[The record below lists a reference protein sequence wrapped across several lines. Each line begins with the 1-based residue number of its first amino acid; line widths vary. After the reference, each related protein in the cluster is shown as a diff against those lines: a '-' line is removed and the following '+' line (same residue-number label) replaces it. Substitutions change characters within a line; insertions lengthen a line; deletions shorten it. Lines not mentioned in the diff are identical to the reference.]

1 VRSLERPEFHSAGDG
16 VVGILS
22 ELTQEL
28 ERFDSVICNQRYLL
42 QLDGADMGPF
52 HDRLIRRQSKYIRAG
67 AAAMVTRALGAL
79 EELRDVGYAGA
90 TVQPKLD

>member
-1 VRSLERPEFHSAGDG
+1 MERYAGDDL
-16 VVGILS
+16 VGTLS
-22 ELTQEL
+22 QLTQEV
-28 ERFDSVICNQRYLL
+28 ERFDSMIRSQRDLL

-67 AAAMVTRALGAL
+67 AAEMVTRALGAL
-79 EELRDVGYAGA
+79 EELRGVGHAGA